1 MGEASQKKALEQEEG
16 KAEDQADEDHQK
28 PGSLPKGKD
37 YLLDTVE
44 KVEMRD
50 AKKKKGNPD
59 AFGWDVF
66 NQDSLLRA
74 HEKRLKHIEFDE
86 KAYNEQKE
94 EIEAQ
99 AAPSLFDG
107 FGHQASDEAKNRL
120 QEA

>member
-1 MGEASQKKALEQEEG
+1 MGPNDKDELLKSSGSKRGRQGDFPEG
-16 KAEDQADEDHQK
+16 KA
-28 PGSLPKGKD
+28 
-37 YLLDTVE
+37 YMNDTVE
-44 KVEMRD
+44 TAEMKD

-86 KAYNEQKE
+86 KAYNQQKE

-107 FGHQASDEAKNRL
+107 F
-120 QEA
+120 